1 MNADDA
7 LPGLEVPG
15 PRTRTGALESAVMAT
30 LEVMRDQGLVK
41 PTDAARVALA
51 VELCRVLELKR
62 ASGKV
67 STYAND
73 ARVLMEL
80 LAGFAEDATE
90 ADAALV
96 AAMAEWSAFVAGAGV
111 QAEQ

>member
-1 MNADDA
+1 MSTDDA

-15 PRTRTGALESAVMAT
+15 PKTGALEAAVLTT
-30 LEVMRDQGLVK
+30 LDLMREQGLVK

-51 VELCRVLELKR
+51 VDLCRVLEHKR
-62 ASGKV
+62 ASGRV
-67 STYAND
+67 STYSND

-111 QAEQ
+111 QAGQ

>member
-1 MNADDA
+1 MSADDA
-7 LPGLEVPG
+7 LPGLDVPAPPAG
-15 PRTRTGALESAVMAT
+15 QLEEAVLAT
-30 LEVMRDQGLVK
+30 LEAMRAQGLVK

-51 VELCRVLELKR
+51 VDLCRVLEHKR
-62 ASGKV
+62 VSGRV
-67 STYAND
+67 STYSND

-96 AAMAEWSAFVAGAGV
+96 AAMEQWSEFVAGV
-111 QAEQ
+111 QAHQ